1 MDFQKI
7 TSTGTAIAV
16 VGTGAVVGGNAV
28 IDNVTN
34 GPEKRE
40 ERQIEKIRQ
49 VVAEEIYKQ
58 LVEAFPKSTGQVDK
72 VYIPKKQ

>member
-16 VGTGAVVGGNAV
+16 VSTGAVVGGNKV
-28 IDNVTN
+28 IDNVRN
-34 GPEKRE
+34 GPEIRE

-58 LVEAFPKSTGQVDK
+58 LVNTFPDSTGQIDK
-72 VYIPKKQ
+72 VYVPKKQ

>member
-40 ERQIEKIRQ
+40 EKQIEKIRHCLL
-49 VVAEEIYKQ
+49 YTS
-58 LVEAFPKSTGQVDK
+58 PSPRD
-72 VYIPKKQ
+72 

>member
-40 ERQIEKIRQ
+40 EKQIEKIRQ

-58 LVEAFPKSTGQVDK
+58 LVEDFPKSTGQVDK
-72 VYIPKKQ
+72 VYVPKK

>member
-28 IDNVTN
+28 VDNVTN

-49 VVAEEIYKQ
+49 VVAEEIYKTVSYTHLTLPTIL
-58 LVEAFPKSTGQVDK
+58 LV
-72 VYIPKKQ
+72 